1 MSILL
6 VIIAFAIILIGGVFI
21 FTVIKDD
28 KNFDSGDD
36 GIKGWR

>member
-1 MSILL
+1 MSIL
-6 VIIAFAIILIGGVFI
+6 VIIAFVIILIGGVII
-21 FTVIKDD
+21 FTAMKDY

>member
-6 VIIAFAIILIGGVFI
+6 VIIAFVIILIGGAII
-21 FTVIKDD
+21 FSVVKDD
-28 KNFDSGDD
+28 KNFDMYDD

>member
-1 MSILL
+1 MSIL
-6 VIIAFAIILIGGVFI
+6 VIIAFVIILLGGVII
-21 FTVIKDD
+21 FTAMKDA

>member
-1 MSILL
+1 MSIL
-6 VIIAFAIILIGGVFI
+6 VIIAFVIILIGGVII
-21 FTVIKDD
+21 FTAIKDD